1 MFLGEKLQMEDE
13 KGFLDYF
20 EGMEDPRIDRQKLHP
35 MNEILLLT
43 LCGIICG
50 CDGWIDIETFGKAKQ
65 DFLKEYLPYE
75 NGIPSDDTLRRF
87 FRALDPE
94 QFQEKFIE
102 WAKQLGKL
110 TNKVIAVDGKT
121 SRGSTDGSKK
131 ALHLVSAFAS
141 ELGVVIGQQATA
153 EKSNEITAIPALLQ
167 WLDITGAIVTI
178 DAMGCQKSIAANIR
192 DKQADYVLALKG
204 NQGTLQDDVMTY
216 FSETRHYPAEH
227 HCIDITKGHGRAEER
242 QCYVINDIEWLTEQH
257 PGWRD
262 LNSII
267 KVKSTRI
274 INDSQSVEERYYI
287 SSCNFSAKQALD
299 AIRLHWGVE
308 NQLHYVL
315 DVSFNEDASQIRKGN
330 APQNM
335 AILRHITIN
344 MIKRVLPK
352 RRSIKGFRK
361 NAGWDDSA
369 LASII
374 DQGF

>member
-1 MFLGEKLQMEDE
+1 MEEE

-20 EGMEDPRIDRQKLHP
+20 EGLEDPRINRQKLHP
-35 MNEILLLT
+35 MNEILLLA

-50 CDGWIDIETFGKAKQ
+50 CDGWIDIEAFGKAKQ
-65 DFLKEYLPYE
+65 DFLRKYLPYE

-87 FRALDPE
+87 FRALDPA
-94 QFQEKFIE
+94 QFQERFME

-110 TNKVIAVDGKT
+110 TNKIIAVDGKT
-121 SRGSTDGSKK
+121 SRGSADGAEQ

-153 EKSNEITAIPALLQ
+153 EKSNEITAIPELLK

-178 DAMGCQKSIAANIR
+178 DAMGCQKNIAATIR

-204 NQGTLQDDVMTY
+204 NQGTLQNDVMTY
-216 FSETRHYPAEH
+216 FTESRDYPAEH
-227 HCIDITKGHGRAEER
+227 QCIDITKGHGRIEER
-242 QCYVINDIEWLTEQH
+242 ECYVINDIQWLKEQH

-262 LNSII
+262 LTSII
-267 KVKSTRI
+267 KIKSTRI
-274 INDSQSVEERYYI
+274 INDSRSVEERYYI
-287 SSCNFSAKQALD
+287 SSCNFSAQQALH

-315 DVSFNEDASQIRKGN
+315 DVSFNEDACQIRKGN
-330 APQNM
+330 SPQNM

-352 RRSIKGFRK
+352 RSSIKGFRK
-361 NAGWDDSA
+361 SAGWDDSA
-369 LASII
+369 LASVI
-374 DQGF
+374 DQAF